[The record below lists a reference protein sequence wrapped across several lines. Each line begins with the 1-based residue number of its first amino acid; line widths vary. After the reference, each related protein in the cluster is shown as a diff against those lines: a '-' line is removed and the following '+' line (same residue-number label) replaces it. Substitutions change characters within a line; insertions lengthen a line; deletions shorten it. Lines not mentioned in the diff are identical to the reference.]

1 MIITVMI
8 VRVIVDL
15 FGIDVGVGVGD
26 GDGDGDGDVIILT
39 NLIMS

>member
-26 GDGDGDGDVIILT
+26 GDGDGDVIILT